1 MSNEIHIHVHPCC
14 CSREPRTKV
23 LELLEEL
30 KMSIDELKAK
40 VDAETTVNKSA
51 IALLNGLAAQL
62 REIATDPAKVQ
73 ALADQLDA
81 NTKELS
87 EAVTANTPATP

>member
-1 MSNEIHIHVHPCC
+1 
-14 CSREPRTKV
+14 
-23 LELLEEL
+23 LEEL